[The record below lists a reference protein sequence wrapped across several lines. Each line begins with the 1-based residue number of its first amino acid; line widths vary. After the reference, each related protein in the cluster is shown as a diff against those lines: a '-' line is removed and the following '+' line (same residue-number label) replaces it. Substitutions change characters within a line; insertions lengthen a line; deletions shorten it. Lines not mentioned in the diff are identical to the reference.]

1 MSGIAGIYN
10 LDGALVDRALLERMT
25 GALAHR
31 GPDGI
36 RYWVDGPVGMG
47 HCMLQTTPESVYER
61 QPLTDDSGNL
71 CLTMDGRV
79 DNREELIAA
88 IESKG
93 SRLRDHTDAEIVLK
107 AYECWGT
114 ECPTRIIGDFSF
126 VIWDKRQRQ
135 LFCAR
140 DAVGNKPFVYHW
152 NGRRLLFSSELHAL
166 FEDAGTAREPNE
178 GMIGEYLAVNITH
191 TEETLYRGILR
202 LPPAHYMIVRDGRI
216 RKHCFWNVDLG
227 KEIRYRSDDEYVEHF
242 TQLFKECVRCS
253 LRSHRPIGAYLSG
266 GLDSSSVVSMAKTIY
281 AEGLAEDRGFET
293 FSMLYPGLPCDE
305 SRYIREVVERWNL
318 HANYFCVDG
327 LSLGCFQEQAQFYK
341 DLSDYPNGNDSG
353 PIRKSA
359 RKKQLR
365 VMLTG
370 FGGDERLSGSLYYLA
385 DFARKGEVLSLLR
398 ELRTQNLQLT
408 NKQGLSKLLHYFVVP
423 LLPIGVRALAA
434 GTRRRAARRRGK
446 HCWINPDFARRIN
459 LEERLGSS
467 LYADV
472 PVKSSRE
479 WFRTLFNNGGQIHA
493 MELEDRSAAWYGQ
506 EQRHPFRDRRIV
518 ELCFALPENQRLRRY
533 QKFVLRQAMR
543 GFLPAVIR
551 ERRDK
556 AEFSE
561 TLLRVVEDQ
570 SSKQVFWNL
579 QLERLGWVDGDLVRN
594 GYSEMGQRH
603 GQSNESYASRAWPLW
618 MVLALELWFTQA
630 FGVQPLVSPLVE
642 PDASQVIRN

>member
-10 LDGALVDRALLERMT
+10 LDGALVDRALLECMT
-25 GALAHR
+25 RALAHR

-36 RYWVDGPVGMG
+36 RHWVDGPVGMG
-47 HCMLQTTPESVYER
+47 HCMLQTTPESVDER
-61 QPLTDDSGNL
+61 QPLTDNSGNL

-79 DNREELIAA
+79 DNREELIKALQ
-88 IESKG
+88 SKG
-93 SRLRDHTDAEIVLK
+93 ASLRDDTDAEIVLK

-114 ECPTRIIGDFSF
+114 ECPARIIGDFSF

-166 FEDAGTAREPNE
+166 FQDAGTPCEPNE

-191 TEETLYRGILR
+191 TEETLYRDILR
-202 LPPAHYMIVRDGRI
+202 LPPAHYMIVRDGQI
-216 RKHCFWNVDLG
+216 RKHRFWEVDLG
-227 KEIRYRSDDEYVEHF
+227 KEIRYRSDDDYVEHF

-293 FSMLYPGLPCDE
+293 FSILYPGLPCDE

-318 HANYFCVDG
+318 HANYFCIDG
-327 LSLGCFQEQAQFYK
+327 LSLACFQEQAHFYK
-341 DLSDYPNGNDSG
+341 DLSDYPNGNDSS

-359 RKKQLR
+359 REKQLR

-370 FGGDERLSGSLYYLA
+370 FGGDERLSGSLYYLT
-385 DFARKGEVLSLLR
+385 DLARKGEVLSLLR
-398 ELRTQNLQLT
+398 ELQIQNLHLT
-408 NKQGLSKLLHYFVVP
+408 HKQSLSQLLHYLLMP
-423 LLPIGVRALAA
+423 LLPIGVCRFAA
-434 GTRRRAARRRGK
+434 STRQRAAQRWGR
-446 HCWINPDFARRIN
+446 HCWINTDFARRIN
-459 LEERLGSS
+459 LEERLGNH
-467 LYADV
+467 LGVDV
-472 PVKSSRE
+472 PVRSSRE
-479 WFRTLFNNGGQIHA
+479 WSRTLFNNGGQIHA

-506 EQRHPFRDRRIV
+506 EQRHPFRDRRMV
-518 ELCFALPENQRLRRY
+518 EFCFALPENQRLRRY

-543 GFLPAVIR
+543 GCLPTLVR
-551 ERRDK
+551 ERLDK

-561 TLLRVVEDQ
+561 TLFRVVEDQ

-579 QLERLGWVDGDLVRN
+579 QFERLGWVDGDLVRN
-594 GYSEMGQRH
+594 GYSEIGQRN
-603 GQSNESYASRAWPLW
+603 GRSDASYASRAWPLW
-618 MVLALELWFTQA
+618 MVLALELWFSEGFAVQA
-630 FGVQPLVSPLVE
+630 LGQLSVE
-642 PDASQVIRN
+642 PDVSQIIRN